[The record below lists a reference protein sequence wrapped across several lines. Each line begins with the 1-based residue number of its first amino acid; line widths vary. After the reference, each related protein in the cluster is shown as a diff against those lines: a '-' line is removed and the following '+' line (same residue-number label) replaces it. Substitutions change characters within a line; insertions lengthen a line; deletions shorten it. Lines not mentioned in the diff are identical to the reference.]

1 MCEQHN
7 CSLDVACFYLKI
19 KSGFQ
24 PAVCLVEFGYDWD
37 ASKKVEFLLCNYLLL
52 YLLGFHTIDICQ
64 LVFNMKA
71 LLMMY
76 PALLFFYLLSETC
89 FLSWEK
95 LFTLERLMKCLLQE
109 TV

>member
-1 MCEQHN
+1 MN
-7 CSLDVACFYLKI
+7 STTVDVACFYLKI
-19 KSGFQ
+19 KSSFQ
-24 PAVCLVEFGYDWD
+24 LAVCLVEVGYDLD
-37 ASKKVEFLLCNYLLL
+37 ASKKVESLVCNYLPL
-52 YLLGFHTIDICQ
+52 YLLGFRTIDICH

-71 LLMMY
+71 LLIRY

-95 LFTLERLMKCLLQE
+95 LFTLQRLMKCLLQE